1 MNVQKIAKYIWEE
14 IIAFLSW
21 AAPTL
26 WNMFASLSNKK
37 EEVHVTGVIQTE
49 DGHFF
54 TTYSDGT
61 TESGPPGI
69 KGPFV

>member
-1 MNVQKIAKYIWEE
+1 MNAQKIAKYIWEE
-14 IIAFLSW
+14 FSAFLAW
-21 AAPTL
+21 AAPAL
-26 WNMFASLSNKK
+26 WNMFASNSPEK
-37 EEVHVTGVIQTE
+37 EVRVTGVIQTE

-54 TTYSDGT
+54 TMYSDGS